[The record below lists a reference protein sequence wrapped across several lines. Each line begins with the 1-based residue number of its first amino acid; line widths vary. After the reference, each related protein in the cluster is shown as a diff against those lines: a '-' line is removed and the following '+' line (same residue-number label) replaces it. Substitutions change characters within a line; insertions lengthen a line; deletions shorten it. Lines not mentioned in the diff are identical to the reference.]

1 MARTTEGLT
10 KPAEELARIVAGGW
24 QGTAAQANQLA
35 VLLRA
40 MLEPAQLV
48 ALGEVWE
55 VAVADLAA
63 HPVPLTRTAARHL
76 VGSWLRV
83 GANRADEWRRP
94 RHQRAK
100 NGRLTVRPSADITV
114 MVARWG
120 RS

>member
-1 MARTTEGLT
+1 MHPHRASSGTPVVT
-10 KPAEELARIVAGGW
+10 GGW
-24 QGTAAQANQLA
+24 QGTAAQEDQLA

-40 MLEPAQLV
+40 MLEPAYLV

-63 HPVPLTRTAARHL
+63 LQVPLTRAVARHL
-76 VGSWLRV
+76 LRYWFRV
-83 GANRADEWRRP
+83 GASRADEWRRP
-94 RHQRAK
+94 RQQRAK
-100 NGRLTVRPSADITV
+100 KGRPILRPSADVTV